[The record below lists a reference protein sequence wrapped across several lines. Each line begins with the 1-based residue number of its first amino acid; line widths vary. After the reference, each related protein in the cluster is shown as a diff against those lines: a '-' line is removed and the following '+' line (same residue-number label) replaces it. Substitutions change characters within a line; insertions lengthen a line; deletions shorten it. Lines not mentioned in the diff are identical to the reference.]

1 MNPTVKA
8 IMLYAAVLLLTYIFA
23 SVQAKA
29 EGVEVLAGGWS
40 YHYDRNDQNE
50 THDLL
55 GLCYERVCAARFVN
69 SHNETSVLGYYYH
82 PFLEGEW
89 WNVNGKLGIMGGY
102 EGHVD
107 ERYEV
112 GGFIPMVG
120 LGVSFEAFTV
130 DSTSIWVDSTLTP
143 TVAMFNLRIPL

>member
-1 MNPTVKA
+1 MKDSIKA
-8 IMLYAAVLLLTYIFA
+8 ILLYATFLLLTYLWYA
-23 SVQAKA
+23 VPVKA
-29 EGVEVLAGGWS
+29 EGLEVLAGGWS

-55 GLCYERVCAARFVN
+55 GLCYDNVCAARFIN

-112 GGFIPMVG
+112 GGFMPMVG
-120 LGVSFEAFTV
+120 LGVSFKAFTV
-130 DSTSIWVDSTLTP
+130 DSTSIWVDSTITP